1 MRFLLDANV
10 SPLVAARLTEAGH
23 SAVHVREIGLSDAGD
38 EQIMDVAAQ
47 DERVVVS
54 QDTDFTNLLYYR
66 KASGPSLILLRNL
79 PEVTAAEIAELIVVN
94 LPQLEDALVKG
105 AVVSIVADRLRVRRL
120 PLR

>member
-1 MRFLLDANV
+1 
-10 SPLVAARLTEAGH
+10 
-23 SAVHVREIGLSDAGD
+23 VHVREIGLRDASD

-79 PEVTAAEIAELIVVN
+79 PEVTAAEIAELIAVN